1 MQILKLAMQLKVNP
15 GAEASL
21 PEPAMGNMKPTTEGY
36 REKWLEKR
44 AKQIEELKDEPYC
57 VRVEKVAWA
66 IGSDPVMEGDF
77 QKFVDYLNSLKVLID
92 RVVSPRPSRDI
103 KVMVCECWHREIDV
117 PTAFCYRPLDI
128 MRLFG
133 AGKDDM
139 LGACRTPS
147 ETVGLLSK
155 ALNMMGAQVFN
166 LTE

>member
-1 MQILKLAMQLKVNP
+1 MPILKMALQLKVNQ

-57 VRVEKVAWA
+57 VTVEKAAWA
-66 IGSDPVMEGDF
+66 IGSDPVMDGSFEDF
-77 QKFVDYLNSLKVLID
+77 VRYLGGLKALID

-103 KVMVCECWHREIDV
+103 KIVVCECWRREIDV
-117 PTAFCYRPLDI
+117 PAVFCYRPLDI

-139 LGACRTPS
+139 LGSCRAPA
-147 ETVGLLSK
+147 ETVGLLTK
-155 ALNMMGAQVFN
+155 ALNMLGSQVFN
-166 LTE
+166 LPE